1 MLMTHDSDMTDD
13 NHFDFGFNF
22 KIKLI
27 FTCDFK
33 IEIVKHV
40 VQPLTKKHWHLTR
53 ECIDLST

>member
-1 MLMTHDSDMTDD
+1 MTHDSDMTDD